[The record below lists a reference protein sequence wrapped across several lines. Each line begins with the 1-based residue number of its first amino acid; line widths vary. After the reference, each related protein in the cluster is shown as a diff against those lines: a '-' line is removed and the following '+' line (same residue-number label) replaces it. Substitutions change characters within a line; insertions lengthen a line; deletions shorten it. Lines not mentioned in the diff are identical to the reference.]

1 MFPLEQKPTIVSNR
15 SRVEIL
21 ASILNVAERG
31 SLKTHIMYKANLSHR
46 QLEKYLGFLEQ
57 NEMLHEIV
65 DEETGTRLYK
75 LTDKG
80 IDFLK
85 DYTRL
90 SNMYGKEIL
99 RK

>member
-1 MFPLEQKPTIVSNR
+1 
-15 SRVEIL
+15 
-21 ASILNVAERG
+21 
-31 SLKTHIMYKANLSHR
+31 MYKANLSHR